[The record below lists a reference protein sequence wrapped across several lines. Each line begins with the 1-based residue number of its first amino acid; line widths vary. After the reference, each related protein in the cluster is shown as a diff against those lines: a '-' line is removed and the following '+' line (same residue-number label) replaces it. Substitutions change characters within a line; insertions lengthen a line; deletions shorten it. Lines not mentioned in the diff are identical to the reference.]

1 MSFKISIPNK
11 NKIKPLPSERPPP
24 SSGNKLHYSDI
35 NLTPS
40 DKIHRFASNSDRA
53 FPDRFAS
60 HSGMK
65 SGLEK
70 DIFSKK
76 PSFLYENSTSGA
88 VGLAEYRENKPSF
101 LEGGY
106 LGQAPVLHSDSEA
119 APVSQSETEGN
130 GLANYRSE
138 FVVPEVTA
146 ERPLPLAVTSGI
158 MPRYSTINIKNFL
171 NNCDSIK

>member
-1 MSFKISIPNK
+1 
-11 NKIKPLPSERPPP
+11 
-24 SSGNKLHYSDI
+24 
-35 NLTPS
+35 
-40 DKIHRFASNSDRA
+40 
-53 FPDRFAS
+53 
-60 HSGMK
+60 MK
-65 SGLEK
+65 SCLEK
-70 DIFSKK
+70 DIFSKKPSFLYTAYEGGYQGPSGMDSGAPQSGAVVLPDIFKKK

-119 APVSQSETEGN
+119 AQLRCETEGN

>member
-1 MSFKISIPNK
+1 
-11 NKIKPLPSERPPP
+11 
-24 SSGNKLHYSDI
+24 
-35 NLTPS
+35 
-40 DKIHRFASNSDRA
+40 
-53 FPDRFAS
+53 
-60 HSGMK
+60 MK

-70 DIFSKK
+70 DIFSKKPSFLYTAYEGGYQGPSGMESGAVVLPDIFKKK

-106 LGQAPVLHSDSEA
+106 LGQAPVLHSDSVEQ